1 MPMNSLTRISSL
13 LTLSLLFFL
22 LSFTNVKAQEEKR
35 SAIADF
41 HITIQNTPN
50 GIALTSSKGSAWV
63 TLEFT
68 LPFDKP
74 QAINEYGMADPVKGL
89 ENGSYL
95 FTITRTQSG
104 LKLKGL
110 RGTAWIDL
118 GFTIPPYK
126 VQSIDQLGMSR

>member
-1 MPMNSLTRISSL
+1 MKLLLRIGSLI
-13 LTLSLLFFL
+13 TLSLLFFL
-22 LSFTNVKAQEEKR
+22 LSSTIVKAQEEKR

-41 HITIQNTPN
+41 HITIQSTPN

-63 TLEFT
+63 SLEFK
-68 LPFDKP
+68 LPYDKP

-95 FTITRTQSG
+95 FTITRTHSG
-104 LKLKGL
+104 IRLKGL
-110 RGTAWIDL
+110 QGTAWIDL

-126 VQSIDQLGMSR
+126 AQSIDQLGMSRN

>member
-1 MPMNSLTRISSL
+1 MKLLPRIGSL
-13 LTLSLLFFL
+13 LTLSFLFL
-22 LSFTNVKAQEEKR
+22 LCSTSVKAQEEKR

-68 LPFDKP
+68 LPYDKP
-74 QAINEYGMADPVKGL
+74 QTINEYGMADPVKGL

-104 LKLKGL
+104 IKLKGL
-110 RGTAWIDL
+110 QGTAWIDL
-118 GFTIPPYK
+118 GFSIPSSK
-126 VQSIDQLGMSR
+126 AQSIDQLGMIIH

>member
-1 MPMNSLTRISSL
+1 MKLLSRIGSL
-13 LTLSLLFFL
+13 LTLSFL
-22 LSFTNVKAQEEKR
+22 LLLCTTNVKAQEEKR

-68 LPFDKP
+68 LPYDKP
-74 QAINEYGMADPVKGL
+74 QAINEYGMTDPAKGL

-95 FTITRTQSG
+95 FTITRTDSG
-104 LKLKGL
+104 IKLKGL
-110 RGTAWIDL
+110 QGTAWIDL
-118 GFTIPPYK
+118 GFTIPPNK
-126 VQSIDQLGMSR
+126 TQSIDQLGMSR

>member
-1 MPMNSLTRISSL
+1 MNSLTRISSL

>member
-1 MPMNSLTRISSL
+1 MKLLPRIGSL
-13 LTLSLLFFL
+13 LTLSFLFL
-22 LSFTNVKAQEEKR
+22 LCSTSVKAQEEKR

-68 LPFDKP
+68 LPYDKP
-74 QAINEYGMADPVKGL
+74 QAINEYGMTDPAKGL

-95 FTITRTQSG
+95 FTITRTDSG
-104 LKLKGL
+104 IKLKGL
-110 RGTAWIDL
+110 QGTAWIDL
-118 GFTIPPYK
+118 GFTIPPNK
-126 VQSIDQLGMSR
+126 TQSIDQLGMCRN

>member
-1 MPMNSLTRISSL
+1 MNLLPRISSL
-13 LTLSLLFFL
+13 LLLSFLFL
-22 LSFTNVKAQEEKR
+22 LSTTSVKAQEEKR
-35 SAIADF
+35 PAIADF

-68 LPFDKP
+68 LPYDKP
-74 QAINEYGMADPVKGL
+74 QTINEYGMADPVKGL

-104 LKLKGL
+104 IKLKGL
-110 RGTAWIDL
+110 QGTAWIDL
-118 GFTIPPYK
+118 GFSIPSSK
-126 VQSIDQLGMSR
+126 AQSIDQLGMIIH